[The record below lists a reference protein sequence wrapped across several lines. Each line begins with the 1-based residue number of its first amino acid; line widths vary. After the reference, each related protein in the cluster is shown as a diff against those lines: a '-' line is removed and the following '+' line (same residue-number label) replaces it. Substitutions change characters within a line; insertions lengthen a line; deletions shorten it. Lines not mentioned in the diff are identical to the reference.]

1 MASHCRKP
9 IPMLLNSYAVNDQI
23 NKVME
28 TMPEKQRS
36 DAESASQEPTPQ
48 VDESG
53 SFNVSGYIRIFDP
66 NTREILVE
74 ARE

>member
-1 MASHCRKP
+1 
-9 IPMLLNSYAVNDQI
+9 MLLNSYAVNDQI

-28 TMPEKQRS
+28 TTPEKRRPN
-36 DAESASQEPTPQ
+36 ETTPHEPTTT

-66 NTREILVE
+66 NTQEILVE